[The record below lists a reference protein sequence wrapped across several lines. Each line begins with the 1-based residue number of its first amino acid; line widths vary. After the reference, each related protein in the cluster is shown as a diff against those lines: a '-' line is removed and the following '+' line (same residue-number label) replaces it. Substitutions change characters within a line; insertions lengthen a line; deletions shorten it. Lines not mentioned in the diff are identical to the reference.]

1 MKSRR
6 NQTWPPYGTIH
17 QHDSKA
23 IYRRVLIKVDINVSP
38 LHLQSTQTLSVAKH
52 NQFPLAFRCT
62 ILQTNGCIIEELRAE
77 LRECLF
83 TPAERKALEA
93 ELADLIRQ
101 RNEALAAEEE
111 GA

>member
-1 MKSRR
+1 M
-6 NQTWPPYGTIH
+6 I
-17 QHDSKA
+17 
-23 IYRRVLIKVDINVSP
+23 VD
-38 LHLQSTQTLSVAKH
+38 T
-52 NQFPLAFRCT
+52 
-62 ILQTNGCIIEELRAE
+62 IEELRAE

-101 RNEALAAEEE
+101 RDEALTAEDE

>member
-1 MKSRR
+1 M
-6 NQTWPPYGTIH
+6 T
-17 QHDSKA
+17 
-23 IYRRVLIKVDINVSP
+23 VDTV
-38 LHLQSTQTLSVAKH
+38 
-52 NQFPLAFRCT
+52 
-62 ILQTNGCIIEELRAE
+62 EELRAE

-83 TPAERKALEA
+83 TPTERKALEA